1 MSCTRA
7 MCSCQFTS
15 SLTIGPL
22 FVHTNQRIYLGI
34 KTAGEINVQK
44 KRKKHSEWTLV
55 FTLDRIVKIMFD
67 NRAWCLHPTF

>member
-34 KTAGEINVQK
+34 KKAGEINVQK
-44 KRKKHSEWTLV
+44 KSVHLYSL
-55 FTLDRIVKIMFD
+55 
-67 NRAWCLHPTF
+67 